1 MSLCANVSFPSIDN
15 GILNNLGP
23 IHHPNVDGIE
33 PVLLREMACDFLCI
47 GLFPEPALI
56 LSFNLH
62 QNEPLV
68 TNFKSVQW
76 LWKKNIQEK
85 SFEKGSLQI
94 GHIIQASRCW
104 EICTQVSL
112 LLNWVCSQLMFFCWY
127 VYYGILFSLR
137 FQIRASWPYVLI
149 IYFTIS
155 WTHCIM
161 LNCSVEI
168 WVCVTELLFC
178 LLFVYYCP
186 ACRTSLIATRFWV
199 VMICPI
205 IKCLTV
211 LEFSFILFDLC
222 LFITIFNFILN
233 YVPTVTFWIFTY
245 HKIWILL
252 IIFYEII
259 ELFIF

>member
-1 MSLCANVSFPSIDN
+1 MYRAVSWISTDSF
-15 GILNNLGP
+15 
-23 IHHPNVDGIE
+23 
-33 PVLLREMACDFLCI
+33 
-47 GLFPEPALI
+47 I

-76 LWKKNIQEK
+76 LWKKNVIQEK

-104 EICTQVSL
+104 EICTRVSL
-112 LLNWVCSQLMFFCWY
+112 LLNWMCSQLMFFCWY

-137 FQIRASWPYVLI
+137 FQIRASWPYVVI

-168 WVCVTELLFC
+168 WVCVTELPFC
-178 LLFVYYCP
+178 LLFVHY
-186 ACRTSLIATRFWV
+186 
-199 VMICPI
+199 
-205 IKCLTV
+205 TV
-211 LEFSFILFDLC
+211 LICHGKPSERQ
-222 LFITIFNFILN
+222 N
-233 YVPTVTFWIFTY
+233 TVRP
-245 HKIWILL
+245 L
-252 IIFYEII
+252 IRDAP
-259 ELFIF
+259 

>member
-1 MSLCANVSFPSIDN
+1 MIVLKSITINGICLTSCKCLVTWLTYVIISCFNKMSLCANVSFRSIDS

-47 GLFPEPALI
+47 GLFPESALI

-76 LWKKNIQEK
+76 LWKKNIIQEK

-104 EICTQVSL
+104 EICTRVSL
-112 LLNWVCSQLMFFCWY
+112 LLNWMCSQLMFFCWY

-168 WVCVTELLFC
+168 WVCVTELPFC
-178 LLFVYYCP
+178 LLFVYY
-186 ACRTSLIATRFWV
+186 
-199 VMICPI
+199 
-205 IKCLTV
+205 TV
-211 LEFSFILFDLC
+211 LICHGKPSERQ
-222 LFITIFNFILN
+222 N
-233 YVPTVTFWIFTY
+233 TVRP
-245 HKIWILL
+245 L
-252 IIFYEII
+252 IRDAP
-259 ELFIF
+259 